1 MQTTFR
7 TGDVKEAMRLV
18 VLCLIA
24 WVVLA
29 VAALASGGTKRH
41 HGPAERTDSSRASA

>member
-1 MQTTFR
+1 
-7 TGDVKEAMRLV
+7 MRLV

-29 VAALASGGTKRH
+29 VAALASGGTNAH
-41 HGPAERTDSSRASA
+41 HGSRGTHGLVAR